1 MGDSARCQ
9 ATTMSPTAN
18 PTFPTTLRTTL
29 TTTTLQAQGSSGS
42 SSIGGGSTQ
51 TYIIVILVAALILVV
66 LVAAIKIRN
75 LKQQADATVTGARAA
90 SHAPPGAFANAMYDD
105 SGPPAANS
113 GYMDVQGHDEEN
125 F

>member
-1 MGDSARCQ
+1 
-9 ATTMSPTAN
+9 MSPTAN

-42 SSIGGGSTQ
+42 SSSGGAS
-51 TYIIVILVAALILVV
+51 TYIMVILVAALILVV

-90 SHAPPGAFANAMYDD
+90 SHAPPGAFTNAMYDD